1 VEKYGHLLSK
11 HEQSEIM
18 DYKKVY
24 YVGHRAAKRE
34 KTDGSGWQYDNEEYL
49 FSYQAK
55 NIDL

>member
-1 VEKYGHLLSK
+1 
-11 HEQSEIM
+11 M